1 MLSSSQNKTTGNLS
15 LEETAVIIR
24 KKEVKLQ
31 AYCLGTG
38 HPMEEK
44 LLNRGLIRK
53 DPDGTYRL
61 FSQETRGEGQ
71 AAKPGD
77 YFKVDSTGSPYPN
90 DRAFFLENHTHLT
103 GDWYLQQAKPLKAW
117 WNREG
122 MCRELRYIL
131 GKNIL
136 RVDENDPE
144 KHYRAQLWG
153 TTLYAPESTVI
164 VFSQV
169 DQDAGGQIT
178 HVDFYFLDR
187 DIFLQ
192 TYDILEE

>member
-1 MLSSSQNKTTGNLS
+1 M
-15 LEETAVIIR
+15 IIR

-38 HPMEEK
+38 HLMEEK
-44 LLNRGLIRK
+44 LLNCGLIRK

-90 DRAFFLENHTHLT
+90 DRAFFLENHTHLE

-122 MCRELRYIL
+122 MGEELRFIL
-131 GKNIL
+131 GKGLLQVN
-136 RVDENDPE
+136 ETDPD
-144 KHYRAQLWG
+144 KYYSAQLWG
-153 TTLYAPESTVI
+153 TTLYAPKDTVI

-169 DQDAGGQIT
+169 DRDDAGRIV

-187 DIFLQ
+187 EIFFG